1 MRYSIVYS
9 SNTGNTRQLAEEIEK
24 QLPAGELVYCGAP
37 DAAAL
42 QAEVLFVGFWTD
54 KGSCDEKVAELLKQA
69 DGKTVLSVRHRRFWP
84 EPSSISIRFWPACGE
99 NLPAGR
105 CMAAASCVR
114 AGCLRRYAAVTRPCR
129 PRSRKMPATKCLS
142 KTSTQHWHIRT
153 PMIWKLLQP
162 GLRVAWRKGFR
173 K

>member
-1 MRYSIVYS
+1 MRHSIVYS

-69 DGKTVLSVRHRRFWP
+69 DGKTVYLFGTAGFGQSQQYFDQILARVR
-84 EPSSISIRFWPACGE
+84 E
-99 NLPAGR
+99 NLPAGAVYGGGFMCQGR
-105 CMAAASCVR
+105 MPQAVRSRYEAMQAKEPENARYKMLIENFDAALAHPNADDLEAAAAWVKSCL
-114 AGCLRRYAAVTRPCR
+114 A
-129 PRSRKMPATKCLS
+129 
-142 KTSTQHWHIRT
+142 
-153 PMIWKLLQP
+153 
-162 GLRVAWRKGFR
+162 
-173 K
+173 

>member
-54 KGSCDEKVAELLKQA
+54 KGSCDEKVAELLKHA
-69 DGKTVLSVRHRRFWP
+69 DGKTVYLFGTAGFGGNDAYFGQILSQVQALLPEGTECIGSYMCQGKMPQSVRDRYQGMEDSPRRT
-84 EPSSISIRFWPACGE
+84 AMLE
-99 NLPAGR
+99 NFD
-105 CMAAASCVR
+105 R
-114 AGCLRRYAAVTRPCR
+114 ALSHPDDADLLRLKAAV
-129 PRSRKMPATKCLS
+129 S
-142 KTSTQHWHIRT
+142 K
-153 PMIWKLLQP
+153 
-162 GLRVAWRKGFR
+162 
-173 K
+173 

>member
-37 DAAAL
+37 DTAAL

-69 DGKTVLSVRHRRFWP
+69 DGKTVYLFGTAGFGQSQQYFDQILARVR
-84 EPSSISIRFWPACGE
+84 E
-99 NLPAGR
+99 NLPAGAVYGGGFMCQGR
-105 CMAAASCVR
+105 MPQAVRSRYEAMQAKEPENARYKMLIENFDAALAHPDANDLEAAAAWAKSCL
-114 AGCLRRYAAVTRPCR
+114 A
-129 PRSRKMPATKCLS
+129 
-142 KTSTQHWHIRT
+142 
-153 PMIWKLLQP
+153 
-162 GLRVAWRKGFR
+162 
-173 K
+173 

>member
-37 DAAAL
+37 DTAAL

-69 DGKTVLSVRHRRFWP
+69 DGKTVYLFGTAGFGQSQQYFDQILARVR
-84 EPSSISIRFWPACGE
+84 E
-99 NLPAGR
+99 NLPAGAVYGGGFMCQGR
-105 CMAAASCVR
+105 MPQAVRSRYEAMQAKEPENARYKMLIENFDAALARPNADDLEAAAAWAKSCL
-114 AGCLRRYAAVTRPCR
+114 A
-129 PRSRKMPATKCLS
+129 
-142 KTSTQHWHIRT
+142 
-153 PMIWKLLQP
+153 
-162 GLRVAWRKGFR
+162 
-173 K
+173 